1 MSTSGVITMGSMW
14 VMLSS
19 SVSEVVV
26 CSIGVV
32 VSPLAVVVVSVVVVG
47 SAWRVDRTY
56 EVGGEKENVV
66 DGDSECCEGC
76 LLNV

>member
-19 SVSEVVV
+19 VSEVVV

-32 VSPLAVVVVSVVVVG
+32 VSPLVVVVVSVVG

-66 DGDSECCEGC
+66 DGDSGCCEGC